1 MPRQEALSDFVSANG
16 LPAER
21 AIMGYRRGDFLAG
34 ATAVGL
40 AAAVPRAALAASE
53 VTLPFANGTRPL
65 VAFPQKRPLMM
76 LSPRPPLLETPFSV
90 FNESIL
96 TPNDAFYV
104 RWHLAGIPTVVDGAT
119 HRIRVHGLV
128 KRELS
133 LSVDDLRRNFERV
146 EIVAVNQCSGN
157 SRGFF
162 DPRVPGGEWGN
173 GAMGNARWA
182 GVRLADVLA
191 KAGLKE
197 GVREI
202 RFSGLDRPVLPATPP
217 FVKALSIDDILDDG
231 HMMIA
236 YEMNGAPLP
245 LLNGYPV
252 RIVVPGWY
260 ATYWMKML
268 SDIEAIDGV
277 DDNFWMKTA
286 YRIPQTPGNTVAP
299 TDTGYKTVPINRLT
313 VRCSSPAWRTAA
325 RSVPA
330 GKRFAGSPSTAEAG
344 SRRCSSRT
352 TAVRRGKRR
361 NWAVTTATTRSVRGR
376 APSSRNAASSTCWR
390 AARLPSAAKRRR
402 PSRCGTPAATF
413 ATSSRPTR

>member
-1 MPRQEALSDFVSANG
+1 
-16 LPAER
+16 
-21 AIMGYRRGDFLAG
+21 MGYRRGDFLAG

-197 GVREI
+197 GVRQI

-313 VRCSSPAWRTAA
+313 VRSFVTSVENGSTIRAGRQTIRGIAFDSGSGIKTVQFSHDGGSTWQTAQLG
-325 RSVPA
+325 RDDGNYSFRPWQ
-330 GKRFAGSPSTAEAG
+330 STFVAQ
-344 SRRCSSRT
+344 
-352 TAVRRGKRR
+352 RGKQYVLACRAVAVSGETQTTVPVWNPGGYLR
-361 NWAVTTATTRSVRGR
+361 NVVETYTV
-376 APSSRNAASSTCWR
+376 NAA
-390 AARLPSAAKRRR
+390 
-402 PSRCGTPAATF
+402 
-413 ATSSRPTR
+413 